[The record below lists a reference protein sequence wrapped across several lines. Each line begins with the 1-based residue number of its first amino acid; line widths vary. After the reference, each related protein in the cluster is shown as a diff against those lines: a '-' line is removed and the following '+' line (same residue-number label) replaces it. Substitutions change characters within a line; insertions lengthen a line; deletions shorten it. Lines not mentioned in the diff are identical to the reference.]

1 MQDNKDLANRVAL
14 VTGGASGIG
23 AETCRALAQAGA
35 RVVIGDIQREAGE
48 ALAKV
53 LGNGSFFIKLDVA
66 SEAEWQSVCDE
77 IVRRCGRLDVLVNN
91 AGIGGGKGNIEDTT
105 LEAWNRTQAVNVEGV
120 FLGCKYAIAAM
131 KRAGPDKPK
140 SRGSIVNISSIAG
153 IVGSAGPAAYVASK
167 GAVRLLTKSVAM
179 HCAEQGYEIRCNS
192 VHPGGIDTPILEPLY
207 RHFGKEM
214 TQAWLGGMHPLG
226 RMGQPRDIAEAV
238 LYLASDRSAFVT
250 GAELVVD
257 GGVTAGVAKRFD
269 FVPLNK

>member
-1 MQDNKDLANRVAL
+1 MAESKDLSQRVAL

-23 AETCRALAQAGA
+23 AETCRALAEAGA
-35 RVVIGDIQREAGE
+35 RVVIGDIQRDAGE
-48 ALAKV
+48 ALARE
-53 LGNGSFFIKLDVA
+53 LGGGGFFIKLDVA
-66 SEAEWQSVCDE
+66 SESEWQSVCDE
-77 IVRRCGRLDVLVNN
+77 IIARCGRLDVLVNN

-120 FLGCKYAIAAM
+120 FLGCKYSIAAM
-131 KRAGPDKPK
+131 KRTGPGKPR
-140 SRGSIVNISSIAG
+140 SFGSIVNISSIAG
-153 IVGSAGPAAYVASK
+153 ITGSAGPAAYIASK
-167 GAVRLLTKSVAM
+167 GAVRLLTKSVAL

-207 RHFGKEM
+207 RHFGKEK

-226 RMGQPRDIAEAV
+226 RMGRPRDIAEAV
-238 LYLASDRSAFVT
+238 LYLSSDRSAFVT

-257 GGVTAGVAKRFD
+257 GGVTSGVAKRFD

>member
-1 MQDNKDLANRVAL
+1 MSEHNDLAGRVAL

-23 AETCRALAQAGA
+23 AETCRVLARAGA
-35 RVVIGDIQREAGE
+35 RVAIGDIQPEAGK
-48 ALAKV
+48 ALAEE
-53 LGNGSFFIKLDVA
+53 LGSDSFFLPLDVA
-66 SEAEWQSVCDE
+66 SESQWQDACAE
-77 IVRRCGRLDVLVNN
+77 ILKRCGRLDVLVNN

-131 KRAGPDKPK
+131 KRTAPGKTR
-140 SRGSIVNISSIAG
+140 SGGAIVNISSIAG
-153 IVGSAGPAAYVASK
+153 ITGSAGPAAYVASK
-167 GAVRLLTKSVAM
+167 GAVRLLTKSVAL
-179 HCAEQGYEIRCNS
+179 HCAEQGYGIRCNS

-207 RHFGKEM
+207 RHFGEDKAK
-214 TQAWLGGMHPLG
+214 AWLGGMHPLG
-226 RMGQPRDIAEAV
+226 RMGRPHDIAEAV

-257 GGVTAGVAKRFD
+257 GGVTSGVAKRFD